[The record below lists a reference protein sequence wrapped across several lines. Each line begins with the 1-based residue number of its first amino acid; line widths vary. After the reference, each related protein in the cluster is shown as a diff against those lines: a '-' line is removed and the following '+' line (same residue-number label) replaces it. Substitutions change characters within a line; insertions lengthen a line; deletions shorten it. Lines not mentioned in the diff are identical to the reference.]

1 MAKDILHVVPHDEAW
16 AVRREGNERVSSTHQ
31 TQKDAIEAA
40 REMAKER
47 DDIVVHR
54 PDGTIRE
61 RVTYFGEGESSGGNG
76 GRRVAETRT
85 ETRETREPEL
95 RDLVGVGSR
104 VSWGSVLAGVVV
116 ALTTYVVLSLLALAV
131 GLSTADQLRG
141 RNFSVAAAVTAAVI
155 LLVSMFLGGLI
166 ASRITAGE
174 QRREAAIY
182 GILVWGATFALLAA
196 GGVRLAG
203 ATADAT
209 VTADRLRQELRLNEE
224 QAQRYQALLGE
235 AQSLT
240 ANDAKQA
247 AWWTFGA
254 AALSLLA
261 AVGGG
266 LVGAG
271 PEFLA
276 RRAPGAAGTVV
287 APSPA

>member
-61 RVTYFGEGESSGGNG
+61 RVTYFGEGESTGGNG
-76 GRRVAETRT
+76 GRRAETRT
-85 ETRETREPEL
+85 EARDGRGPEL

-104 VSWGSVLAGVVV
+104 VSWGSVLAGVAV
-116 ALTTYVVLSLLALAV
+116 AMTTYVVLSLLALAV

-141 RNFSVAAAVTAAVI
+141 RNFSVAAAVTAAII
-155 LLVSMFLGGLI
+155 LLLSMFLGGLV
-166 ASRITAGE
+166 ASRFTAGE

-182 GILVWGATFALLAA
+182 GILVWGATFVLLAA
-196 GGVRLAG
+196 GGIRLAG
-203 ATADAT
+203 ATADAA
-209 VTADRLRQELRLNEE
+209 VTTERLRQGAGLTEA
-224 QAQRYQALLGE
+224 QAQEVQKVLGE
-235 AQSLT
+235 TRPIST
-240 ANDAKQA
+240 DDAKQA

-261 AVGGG
+261 AIGGA
-266 LVGAG
+266 LAGAG

-276 RRAPGAAGTVV
+276 RRAPGPAGTVV